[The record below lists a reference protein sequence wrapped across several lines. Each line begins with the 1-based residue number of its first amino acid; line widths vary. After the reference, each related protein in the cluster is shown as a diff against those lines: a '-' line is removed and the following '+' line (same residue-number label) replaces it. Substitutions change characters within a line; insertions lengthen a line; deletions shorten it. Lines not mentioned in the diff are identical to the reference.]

1 MATSGSIDVKGDGSR
16 ELSLTDDG
24 KLLIVATRENGSV
37 SVIDTETNEV
47 VKKIAVGKI
56 QNLYFYAVI

>member
-56 QNLYFYAVI
+56 QNLYLYAVI